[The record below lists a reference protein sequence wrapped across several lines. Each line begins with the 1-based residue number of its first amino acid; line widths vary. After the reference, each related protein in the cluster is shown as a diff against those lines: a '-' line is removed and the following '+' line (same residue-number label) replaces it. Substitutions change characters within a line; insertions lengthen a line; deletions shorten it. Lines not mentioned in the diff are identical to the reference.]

1 VTKLIVFDLDGVLL
15 DSKEIH
21 FNALNLALDEV
32 GSHYIILRHEQDTV
46 YEGLT
51 TNAKLHILTETKG
64 LPKELHKD
72 VWQRKQEYSAV
83 LFESISPDEEL
94 VSLFKFIKSRGIKI
108 AVASNSI
115 RQTLNTCLMALGV
128 QPYVDY
134 SLSNEDVELP
144 KPDPQIYN
152 TCMEHF
158 DSLPNETIIFED
170 SEIGLRS
177 AYATGARI
185 EKVVNRKDVYFDRI
199 DRIIHEA

>member
-1 VTKLIVFDLDGVLL
+1 MTKLIVFDLDGVLL

>member
-1 VTKLIVFDLDGVLL
+1 VISLIVFDLDGVLL

-32 GSHYIILRHEQDTV
+32 GDNYIIHRHEQDTV

-51 TNAKLHILTETKG
+51 TNAKLQILTETKG
-64 LPKELHKD
+64 LPKELHRN
-72 VWQRKQEYSAV
+72 VWRRKQEYSAV
-83 LFESISPDEEL
+83 LFESISRDEDL

-115 RQTLNTCLMALGV
+115 RQTLDTCLKSLGV

-158 DSLPNETIIFED
+158 DSLPDETVIFED
-170 SEIGLRS
+170 SEIGLRAAHAS
-177 AYATGARI
+177 GARV

-199 DRIIHEA
+199 DRVVHEA

>member
-1 VTKLIVFDLDGVLL
+1 MISLIVFDLDGVLL

-32 GSHYIILRHEQDTV
+32 GDNYIIHRHEQDTV

-51 TNAKLHILTETKG
+51 TNAKLQILTETKG
-64 LPKELHKD
+64 LPKELHRD
-72 VWQRKQEYSAV
+72 VWRRKQEYSAV
-83 LFESISPDEEL
+83 LFESISRDEDL

-115 RQTLNTCLMALGV
+115 RQTLDTCLKSLGV

-158 DSLPNETIIFED
+158 DSLPDETVIFED
-170 SEIGLRS
+170 SEIGLRAAHAS
-177 AYATGARI
+177 GARV

-199 DRIIHEA
+199 DRVVHEA

>member
-1 VTKLIVFDLDGVLL
+1 MIKLVVFDLDGVLL

-21 FNALNLALDEV
+21 FNALNLALDEF
-32 GSHYIILRHEQDTV
+32 GNNYIIHRHEQDTV

-51 TNAKLHILTETKG
+51 TNAKLQILTETKG
-64 LPKELHKD
+64 LPKELHRN
-72 VWQRKQEYSAV
+72 VWRRKQEYSAV
-83 LFESISPDEEL
+83 LFESISRDEDL

-115 RQTLNTCLMALGV
+115 RQTLDTCLKSLGV

-158 DSLPNETIIFED
+158 DSLPDETVIFED
-170 SEIGLRS
+170 SEIGLRAAHAS
-177 AYATGARI
+177 GARV

-199 DRIIHEA
+199 DRVVHEA